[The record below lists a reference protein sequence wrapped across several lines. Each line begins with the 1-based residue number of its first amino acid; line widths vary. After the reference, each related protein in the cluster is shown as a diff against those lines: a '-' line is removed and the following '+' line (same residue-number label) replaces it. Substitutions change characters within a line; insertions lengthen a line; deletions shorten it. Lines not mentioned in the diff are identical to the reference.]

1 MKCDICAEY
10 IYSHDWFPKNDLKI
24 CKKCFEGSNESAP
37 KTKRNINNFDTS
49 NNMSN
54 IEDQMKENVKN
65 SAMLKAYHDLSDI
78 HIEDVENPK
87 RAELLHSMIL
97 ELLDT
102 SKLNNYDCIAVLKQA
117 TLFKIYNT
125 VEDTID
131 KMEKNNIEAFQKE
144 FK

>member
-78 HIEDVENPK
+78 NIETLENPK

-97 ELLDT
+97 KLLDT

-117 TLFKIYNT
+117 TLKSIYNA
-125 VEDTID
+125 VENTIES
-131 KMEKNNIEAFQKE
+131 MEKNNIESFQEE

>member
-54 IEDQMKENVKN
+54 IEDQMKENVKG
-65 SAMLKAYHDLSDI
+65 SATQRAYHDLGDI
-78 HIEDVENPK
+78 NIEDVENPK
-87 RAELLHSMIL
+87 RTIMLHGMIQELI
-97 ELLDT
+97 DT
-102 SKLNNYDCIAVLKQA
+102 AKLNDHDKIALLKQL
-117 TLFKIYNT
+117 TLNAIYNT
-125 VEDTID
+125 VENTIE
-131 KMEKNNIEAFQKE
+131 KMEKDNVKTFQEE